1 MKSEKQQNPTF
12 VSKKWLEKSILIT
25 IMIMIEIIE
34 IMDHPKYIN

>member
-25 IMIMIEIIE
+25 IMIEFIE
-34 IMDHPKYIN
+34 IMDHPKYTS